1 MLETLRNSTK
11 GWFAALMIFVLVG
24 SFGMWGVQDMLNLT
38 EQPRVAEVGGEDITP
53 ERFQRDFSRFIG
65 QMSRSSGSEMS
76 TQQAKTEGLDRV
88 ALDRLVNKLA
98 ILHKSRAMGLNV
110 SSAQIVEALR
120 PIQGM
125 VDSKGKLN
133 PDALIQLARTN
144 DMSQGE
150 FIDLITADLI
160 RNQMLRSVA
169 AGVVLPPGLENAL
182 NRFRLERRIVEYVEI
197 DQTRAGE
204 IKDPSE
210 TELRKYY
217 NGLADARYSTPE
229 LRSVVFVSARIE
241 DVAASV
247 KVSEQEIVKVY
258 EANRRVYETPE
269 KRVLE
274 QIKFKTEKGARN
286 AKAKLDAGASFEAIA
301 KAEGFGP
308 TDIKLGE
315 VSKTDTAIP
324 ATAFELP
331 LATISDPVK
340 GTFGWVIIRAIS
352 ATPGTSKSL
361 DEVREEIHKRIYDGR
376 AKDALSDLTNK
387 LEDTLGTGATL
398 EEAAVTHKIP
408 IRSVDLTSEGTD
420 NNGTLIEGLP
430 AGGFLQQIFAADAGT
445 DPELYQTEE
454 GTYYE
459 FRIDKI
465 STRAKKPFDLVRTQ
479 ALSDWRDE
487 QVSMRLKA
495 FAAALVKRGEK
506 GERMSSIA
514 ASLGVPLV
522 ISDPMPRYGKSPTF
536 SEKTVTTASNTKKGN
551 FFSGTV
557 ALGQGL
563 VVGQVTVIL
572 FQDEAADAPMR
583 AAYTQQLLQSF
594 VGDVVDQFESGVR
607 QEIGAS
613 IDEKRFQAF
622 HNNE

>member
-53 ERFQRDFSRFIG
+53 ERFQRDFSRFID
-65 QMSRSSGSEMS
+65 QMSRSTGSEMS

-88 ALDRLVNKLA
+88 ALDRLVSKLA
-98 ILHKSRAMGLNV
+98 ILQKSRAMGLSV

-160 RNQMLRSVA
+160 RNQVLRSVA
-169 AGVVLPPGLENAL
+169 AGVALPPGLENAL

-204 IKDPSE
+204 IKAPSE
-210 TELRKYY
+210 AELRKYY

-229 LRSVVFVSARIE
+229 LRSVVFVSARLE

-247 KVSEQEIVKVY
+247 KVSEQEIVKAY

-269 KRVLE
+269 NRVLE
-274 QIKFKTEKGARN
+274 QIKFKTEKGARD
-286 AKAKLDAGASFEAIA
+286 AKAKLNAGASFEAIA

-308 TDIKLGE
+308 ADIKLGE
-315 VSKTDTAIP
+315 VSKTDTTIP
-324 ATAFELP
+324 PTAFELP
-331 LATISDPVK
+331 LAAISDPVK
-340 GTFGWVIIRAIS
+340 GAFGWVIIRAIS

-361 DEVREEIHKRIYDGR
+361 DEVRDEIHKRIYDSR

-398 EEAAVTHKIP
+398 EEAAVTHKLP
-408 IRSVDLTSEGTD
+408 IRSVAVTSEGTD
-420 NNGTLIEGLP
+420 INGALIEGLP
-430 AGGFLQQIFAADAGT
+430 GGDFLQQIFAADAGT

-465 STRAKKPFDLVRTQ
+465 SPRTKKPFDSIRTQ

-522 ISDPMPRYGKSPTF
+522 TSDPMPRYGKSPTF
-536 SEKTVTTASNTKKGN
+536 SEKTVTTASNTKKGD

-563 VVGQVTVIL
+563 IVGQVTAIL

-594 VGDVVDQFESGVR
+594 VGDVVDQFENGVR

>member
-24 SFGMWGVQDMLNLT
+24 SFGMWGVTDMLNLT

-65 QMSRSSGSEMS
+65 QMSRSTGSEMS

-98 ILHKSRAMGLNV
+98 ILQKSRAMGLSV
-110 SSAQIVEALR
+110 SSGQIVEALR

-160 RNQMLRSVA
+160 RNQVLRSVA
-169 AGVVLPPGLENAL
+169 AGAALPSGLENAL
-182 NRFRLERRIVEYVEI
+182 NRFRLERRIVQYVQI
-197 DQTRAGE
+197 DQARAGE

-210 TELRKYY
+210 AELRKYY

-229 LRSVVFVSARIE
+229 LRSVVFVSARLE
-241 DVAASV
+241 DVASSV
-247 KVSEQEIVKVY
+247 KVTEQEIVKAY
-258 EANRRVYETPE
+258 EANLRIYETPE

-274 QIKFKTEKGARN
+274 QIKFKTEKGARD

-308 TDIKLGE
+308 ADIKLGE

-324 ATAFELP
+324 AIAFELP

-340 GTFGWVIIRAIS
+340 GAFGWVIIRAIS

-361 DEVREEIHKRIYDGR
+361 DEVRDEIHKRIYDSR

-398 EEAAVTHKIP
+398 EEAAVTHKLP
-408 IRSVDLTSEGTD
+408 IRSVAVTSEGTD
-420 NNGTLIEGLP
+420 LSGTLIEGLP
-430 AGGFLQQIFAADAGT
+430 GGDFLQQIFAADAGT

-465 STRAKKPFDLVRTQ
+465 SPRAKKPFDSIRTQ

-487 QVSMRLKA
+487 HVSMRLKA

-522 ISDPMPRYGKSPTF
+522 TSDPMPRYGKSPTF
-536 SEKTVTTASNTKKGN
+536 SEKTVTTASNTKKGD

-563 VVGQVTVIL
+563 IVGQVTAIL
-572 FQDEAADAPMR
+572 FQNEAADAPMR

-594 VGDVVDQFESGVR
+594 VGDVVEQFENGVR